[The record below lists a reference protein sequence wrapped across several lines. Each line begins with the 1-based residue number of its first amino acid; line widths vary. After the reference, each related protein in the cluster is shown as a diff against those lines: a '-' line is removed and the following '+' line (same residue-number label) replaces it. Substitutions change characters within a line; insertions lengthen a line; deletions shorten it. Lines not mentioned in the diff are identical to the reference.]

1 MDVRKYFQNL
11 LRFFALG
18 DIHFQRWDA
27 SPLAPQVEAEQMVEA
42 FTTLRGTDVFPLMS
56 EILARIDSDQAVSA
70 ETRAA
75 AVTLV
80 NGLRREKELN
90 DAAWTI
96 AALPDQPQQTYE
108 RALHYLEEGCA
119 TDPDNHELWST
130 RGLVHFRLGQS
141 TEALAAMLRSQELH
155 AATGGQSPE

>member
-1 MDVRKYFQNL
+1 
-11 LRFFALG
+11 
-18 DIHFQRWDA
+18 
-27 SPLAPQVEAEQMVEA
+27 MVEA

-96 AALPDQPQQTYE
+96 AALPGQPQQTYE

-119 TDPDNHELWST
+119 TDPDNYVSCST
-130 RGLVHFRLGQS
+130 RGLIHYRLGQS
-141 TEALAAMLRSQELH
+141 TEALAAMSRSQELH
-155 AATGGQSPE
+155 AAKKLSLPAEDLTILAMTQHQSGRPDEARSTLG